1 MDRLLTLEEFAA
13 RVRRPVAT
21 VRYWRAMGT
30 GPRSARISGRVRYRE
45 SDVERWI
52 DEQFAGGGESKSAS
66 APR

>member
-1 MDRLLTLEEFAA
+1 MDRLLTLAEFAT

-30 GPRSARISGRVRYRE
+30 GPKSARISGRVMYRE

-52 DEQFAGGGESKSAS
+52 DEQFANGESNLSQGA
-66 APR
+66 

>member
-21 VRYWRAMGT
+21 ARYWRAMGT
-30 GPRSARISGRVRYRE
+30 GPRSARISGRVMYRE

-52 DEQFAGGGESKSAS
+52 DEQFASGGSHMNGSA
-66 APR
+66 

>member
-21 VRYWRAMGT
+21 ARYWRAMGT
-30 GPRSARISGRVRYRE
+30 GPRSARISGRVMYRE

-52 DEQFAGGGESKSAS
+52 DEQFASGGSDMNESA
-66 APR
+66 

>member
-21 VRYWRAMGT
+21 AWRAMGT
-30 GPRSARISGRVRYRE
+30 GPRSARISGRVMYRE

-52 DEQFAGGGESKSAS
+52 DEQFASGGSDMNESA
-66 APR
+66 